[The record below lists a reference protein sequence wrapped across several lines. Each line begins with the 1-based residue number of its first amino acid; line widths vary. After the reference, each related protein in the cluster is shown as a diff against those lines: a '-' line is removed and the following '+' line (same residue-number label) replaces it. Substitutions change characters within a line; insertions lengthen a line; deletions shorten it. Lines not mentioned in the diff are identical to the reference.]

1 MTPEEK
7 QLFDL
12 AKDHLKDA
20 YAPYSHFHVAAA
32 LVTDQG
38 EIFTGVNIEN
48 SSFGLTNCAERT
60 AMFGWVNSGRPGK
73 IKTLLIIGNTD
84 RPISPCGACRQVMSE
99 LMARDAKV
107 ILADSR
113 GDFAEYM
120 VEQLLPYQFTEKDIK
135 DGANK

>member
-99 LMARDAKV
+99 FMAPETEV
-107 ILADSR
+107 ILTDSQ
-113 GDFAEYM
+113 GDYERFT
-120 VEQLLPYQFTEKDIK
+120 VEQLIPYHFTEKDIQ

>member
-107 ILADSR
+107 ILADSQ
-113 GDFAEYM
+113 GDFVEYT
-120 VEQLLPYQFTEKDIK
+120 VEQLLPYQFTEKDIE